1 MSGTSILGRIAEWL
15 VGVTFED
22 LPRRVVEEAKNQ
34 TLDMIASVHAGHF
47 SDAGRAVSRTMK
59 AWGGDKEATLIPSG
73 ERVSVPTAVFGN
85 TALSLALDYD
95 NYLFGGRTGL
105 SAVLANLALA
115 EKLGSGNREVLVA
128 QVLANEVAGRLGAAV
143 SRGAALDSQVASC
156 VHAVGG
162 AVVAARLLKLERP
175 QVEHALALALSQ
187 PNSVLWPAF
196 VGSDARLLA
205 AAATAPLG
213 VQAAELA
220 ANGLRGAVDLF
231 EGDAG
236 FLARLAPQPLQGAF
250 EGLGK
255 IWLTDTVTYKP
266 YPGSATIHSAI
277 DCVVLLARQHQID
290 ARAIRSVR
298 VAATAPALEMEAR
311 ASARMNGPESLA
323 STLGFSI
330 AYNVAAALLDRELT
344 ARQFTRERIKDPAV
358 WTLAGKVEIVLDEEL
373 TRRQRERQPVKAFH
387 DNGQERWSLDLG
399 ALDPGRFV
407 VSAGARVK
415 IELENGRTFEMEQ
428 EIPFGAAGR
437 PFDERRRL
445 VEEKFRRET
454 RYTLRKE
461 RMEKAI
467 ELVHQFDAGGGSHV
481 REFVR
486 MSCSEKS

>member
-1 MSGTSILGRIAEWL
+1 MSGTSILGRIADW
-15 VGVTFED
+15 VGGVSYED

-34 TLDMIASVHAGHF
+34 ILDMVASVHAGHF
-47 SDAGRAVSRTMK
+47 CDAGRAVSRTIK
-59 AWGGDKEATLIPSG
+59 AWGGEKEATLIPSG
-73 ERVSVPTAVFGN
+73 ERVSVHTAIFGN

-115 EKLGSGNREVLVA
+115 EKLGSGNRDVLVA
-128 QVLANEVAGRLGAAV
+128 QVMANEIGGRLGLAV
-143 SRGAALDSQVASC
+143 SRGAVLNAQVASC

-162 AVVAARLLKLERP
+162 AVVASRLLKLDRP
-175 QVEHALALALSQ
+175 QIEHALALALSQ
-187 PNSVLWPAF
+187 PTSVLWPAF
-196 VGSDARLLA
+196 VGSDARLLTA
-205 AAATAPLG
+205 AVTAPVG

-220 ANGLRGAVDLF
+220 ANGLQGAPDLL
-231 EGDAG
+231 EGESG
-236 FLARLAPQPLQGAF
+236 FLGRLAPQPLHGAF
-250 EGLGK
+250 EALGK
-255 IWLTDTVTYKP
+255 IWLTDTLTYKP
-266 YPGSATIHSAI
+266 YPGSATIQSAI
-277 DCVVLLARQHQID
+277 DCILLLVRQQQID
-290 ARAIRSVR
+290 TRAIRSIR
-298 VAATAPALEMEAR
+298 IGATPSALEMEAQ

-330 AYNVAAALLDRELT
+330 AYNAVVALLDRELT

-358 WTLAGKVEIVLDEEL
+358 WNLVGKVELVLDEEL
-373 TRRQRERQPVKAFH
+373 ARRQRDRVPVRSFSE
-387 DNGQERWSLDLG
+387 NGQERFSIDLN
-399 ALDPGRFV
+399 ALDAGRFA

-415 IELENGRTFEMEQ
+415 IELENGRAFEMEQ

-445 VEEKFRRET
+445 VEDKFRRET